1 MTLMD
6 SLFMIAS
13 YLIFPL
19 MLIAGGFVY
28 LDEVWLRPVSGGHSL
43 VSHTYFAFLHLSLAI
58 GLTLAVLNF
67 LYVSC
72 MAVFA
77 FIIKSW
83 FRALIAMT
91 SGAVSFLTAFYL
103 LNREL

>member
-1 MTLMD
+1 
-6 SLFMIAS
+6 MIPS

-19 MLIAGGFVY
+19 MLLTGGFVY
-28 LDEVWLRPVSGGHSL
+28 LDEVWLRPVSSGHTL
-43 VSHTYFAFLHLSLAI
+43 VSHTYFAFLHVSLAV
-58 GLTLAVLNF
+58 GLTLSVLNF

-72 MAVFA
+72 MMVFA

-83 FRALIAMT
+83 IRALIAMT

-103 LNREL
+103 LNRDL